1 MDAKSPSREE
11 HVERVDSWKK
21 VERFMAGCSATEM
34 PRLGVRQRRAWRGMA
49 SLNSGNKVLFA
60 TAYSHELVRIDNF
73 KAGFFA
79 FDKFVTSCRTTY
91 CAIV

>member
-1 MDAKSPSREE
+1 
-11 HVERVDSWKK
+11 
-21 VERFMAGCSATEM
+21 MA
-34 PRLGVRQRRAWRGMA
+34 PP
-49 SLNSGNKVLFA
+49 NSGNKVLFA
-60 TAYSHELVRIDNF
+60 TAYSLELVRIDNF